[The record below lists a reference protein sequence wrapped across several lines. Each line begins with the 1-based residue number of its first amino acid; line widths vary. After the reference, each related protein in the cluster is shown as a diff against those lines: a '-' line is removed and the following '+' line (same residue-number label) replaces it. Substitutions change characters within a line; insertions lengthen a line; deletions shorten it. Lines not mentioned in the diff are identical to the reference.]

1 IRWPHP
7 TAQYGHTLCTTRS
20 AVAVRLTT
28 FSVALLRAAA
38 PRPRGSGPVSCR
50 NTGHASSQVFTG
62 ATLPLLAPLG
72 APEPAVADDDR
83 PLRFRRPACGDPS
96 VRCPVSLFRV
106 GHGVVA
112 RSAGASS
119 RVPDDKP

>member
-50 NTGHASSQVFTG
+50 NTGHASSQVFTC
-62 ATLPLLAPLG
+62 ATLPLLRPLG
-72 APEPAVADDDR
+72 APGPAVADDNR
-83 PLRFRRPACGDPS
+83 PLRFRRPACGDPLI
-96 VRCPVSLFRV
+96 PYL
-106 GHGVVA
+106 
-112 RSAGASS
+112 S
-119 RVPDDKP
+119 RLRQDPRPPSPPLR